1 MSEDNLVVHKAWRGQ
16 ERVTSCSQ
24 VRHRLCRNMLL
35 ACRIARE
42 RSVVPTGS
50 SRVLSGSLPPLPP
63 NDPKSGE
70 ELDGPVGAAADGMW
84 SPWNNCRAGQA
95 VVMSRSVTPI
105 GMGKEGWGLGGG
117 IYLALESFE
126 HLASCRAALL
136 YHTQITHPLCVAG
149 EGTSST
155 GGHCPSLESLHTE
168 RRSRVSTC
176 TGTC

>member
-1 MSEDNLVVHKAWRGQ
+1 MVHKAWHAQ
-16 ERVTSCSQ
+16 KRVSSCSQ
-24 VRHRLCRNMLL
+24 LRHRLCCNLLL

-42 RSVVPTGS
+42 RGVVPTGS
-50 SRVLSGSLPPLPP
+50 SRVLSGSSPPLPP

-95 VVMSRSVTPI
+95 VVVSRSGI
-105 GMGKEGWGLGGG
+105 QIEMGNEGWGVGGSILHAVVRG
-117 IYLALESFE
+117 TQRA
-126 HLASCRAALL
+126 ARAALL
-136 YHTQITHPLCVAG
+136 YYTQITHPLCVAG

-155 GGHCPSLESLHTE
+155 GAHCPSLESLHTE

-176 TGTC
+176 TGTY